1 MRWMKGF
8 GLLVTLLVLVGCG
21 TTAGAPQKGPNPASQ
36 PALKTTMSAGGIG
49 GIIYLPA
56 LVADQNGFFREQGV
70 NVEVIDFKGGAD
82 AAKALIGG
90 SVEFASMSVEHAL
103 KAKAQGSDL
112 VVIAGFTRMSGL
124 TLIVDN
130 KLKEKVKTVNDLKG
144 LRIGVTSL
152 GSGTHM
158 ALNALLAKVGL
169 KQSDVEV
176 VAVGTSTMPPAL
188 ENGSID
194 AAINFDPFIAHVLLR
209 EKGYVLFDLATE
221 KDTQWLY
228 GTDYPFT
235 ALVTRREVI
244 AQKPDLVQ
252 RMVNAIVQ
260 AQRYI
265 QQSDAEQI
273 YQGLPEEYRG
283 DKAAYIH
290 SLNHSKPTL
299 IADGQLSEAALAT
312 VLTSLRDSGSLE
324 ATAAVDLKSVLD
336 MSFVKKS
343 H

>member
-1 MRWMKGF
+1 MRWMKEM
-8 GLLVTLLVLVGCG
+8 GLLLTLLVLMGCAQ
-21 TTAGAPQKGPNPASQ
+21 TAGAPQKGPGAPSQ
-36 PALKTTMSAGGIG
+36 PVQKTTMSAGGIG

-70 NVEVIDFKGGAD
+70 KVEVIDFKGGAD

-103 KAKAQGSDL
+103 KAKAQGNDL
-112 VVIAGFTRMSGL
+112 VVIAGFTRLSGL

-130 KLKEKVKTVNDLKG
+130 KLKDRVKTVNDLKG

-169 KQSDVEV
+169 KPSDVEV

-194 AAINFDPFIAHVLLR
+194 AAINFDPFTAHVLLQG
-209 EKGYVLFDLATE
+209 KGYVLFDLATE
-221 KDTQWLY
+221 KDTHWLY

-244 AQKPDLVQ
+244 QQKPDLVQ

-260 AQRYI
+260 AERYI
-265 QQSDAEQI
+265 QASDPEQI

-283 DKAAYIH
+283 DKEAYIQ
-290 SLNHSKPTL
+290 SLIHSKPTL

-312 VLTSLRDSGSLE
+312 VLTSLIESGSLE
-324 ATAAVDLKSVLD
+324 AKSQVDLKSVLD
-336 MSFVKKS
+336 MSFVTKS
-343 H
+343 R